1 MSMTFKITIPHGELF
16 DHLEGREGRARN
28 YELYRLAMNGLMG
41 VSSNDS
47 ESKSSQQLQTSLY
60 KKAIVDEPATQ
71 PKVETIKSEI
81 KSEEEPTSSV
91 TVDFGSDLITLQ

>member
-1 MSMTFKITIPHGELF
+1 MTFKITIPQGELF

-41 VSSNDS
+41 VTSNDS

-60 KKAIVDEPATQ
+60 KKAIVEEPVTQ
-71 PKVETIKSEI
+71 PKVEPIKSEI
-81 KSEEEPTSSV
+81 KLKEDPTSSV
-91 TVDFGSDLITLQ
+91 NVDFGSDLISLQ